1 MRKTASAGWL
11 CRASRWFPAMAS
23 QCVGE
28 NGKPAYDHL
37 MTFDTREIGEAF
49 SRAVI
54 AAVLERDPSVFN
66 EDQRKPAVAERDA
79 LDDVIPF

>member
-11 CRASRWFPAMAS
+11 CRASRRFRDGQP
-23 QCVGE
+23 VLGE

-54 AAVLERDPSVFN
+54 AAVLERDPSAFN
-66 EDQRKPAVAERDA
+66 EDQRRPAMAERDA